1 MDFFRKNKNIKIK
14 KIRIGD
20 ISISYLTNAEFQAN
34 KKTILFLHGFPFNK
48 NTWENQ
54 VDQLASV
61 ANCIAV
67 DTRGHGL
74 TTSGHGFFSIDVF
87 AKDLIEFIDK
97 LQLRNVILCGIS
109 MGGYIALRAHE
120 IQPSLF
126 KGLILCDT
134 HPFED
139 TKEQKQ
145 HRFDTIQSVL
155 HHGKRPF
162 SIGFITKL
170 FTQESIE
177 KNISEIELIRSCIRR
192 NSTRSICAT
201 LLALASR
208 TDTSESVA
216 ATSLPCL
223 LIRGKED
230 KITSADV
237 MNSLQEKMKNA
248 ELFEI
253 EDAGHLPNLEAPE
266 VFNEKIKEFILKF
279 DN

>member
-1 MDFFRKNKNIKIK
+1 MRKRKSIKIK

-20 ISISYLTNAEFQAN
+20 ISISYLINADYHPH

-54 VDQLASV
+54 VEELSPI
-61 ANCIAV
+61 ANCIAM

-87 AKDLIEFIDK
+87 AKDLIEFVNK
-97 LQLRNVILCGIS
+97 LQLKDVILCGIS
-109 MGGYIALRAHE
+109 MGGYIALRAQE
-120 IQPSLF
+120 IHPDMF
-126 KGLILCDT
+126 RALILCDT

-162 SIGFITKL
+162 SIGFITKI

-177 KNISEIELIRSCIRR
+177 KEISEIELIRSCIRR
-192 NSTRSICAT
+192 NSTRTICAT

-208 TDTSESVA
+208 TDTSENLSQISV
-216 ATSLPCL
+216 PCL

-230 KITSADV
+230 KITSEEA
-237 MNSLQEKMKNA
+237 MKSMKEKIKTA

-253 EDAGHLPNLEAPE
+253 EDAGHLPNLEKPD
-266 VFNEKIKEFILKF
+266 VFNEKIKEFTLKLS
-279 DN
+279 N

>member
-1 MDFFRKNKNIKIK
+1 MKKYKNIKIK

-20 ISISYLTNAEFQAN
+20 ISISYLINADFQSH

-54 VDQLASV
+54 IDELAPI

-74 TTSGHGFFSIDVF
+74 TTSGHGFFSMDVF

-97 LQLRNVILCGIS
+97 LQLTEVVLCGIS
-109 MGGYIALRAHE
+109 MGGYIALRAQE
-120 IQPSLF
+120 IQPDLF
-126 KGLILCDT
+126 KALILCDT

-162 SIGFITKL
+162 SIGFITKI
-170 FTQESIE
+170 FIQESIE
-177 KNISEIELIRSCIRR
+177 RKIPGIELIRSCIRR
-192 NSTRSICAT
+192 NSTRTICAT

-208 TDTSESVA
+208 TDTSETLSEI
-216 ATSLPCL
+216 SIPCL

-230 KITSADV
+230 QITSAEV
-237 MNSLQEKMKNA
+237 MMRMKSKIKTA
-248 ELFEI
+248 DLVEI
-253 EDAGHLPNLEAPE
+253 EDSGHLPNLEKPE
-266 VFNEKIKEFILKF
+266 VFNEKIKEFILKI
-279 DN
+279 